1 MSVAI
6 RAEADGERTR
16 LVPAGTFD
24 LAHASAVVRAVE
36 QAERDLIASGD
47 VDLHLSAL
55 ERIDGSGAVLLA
67 RLIDRLEARG
77 LRTRLIEDH
86 NPHAVR
92 LITLYRER
100 RAEARPQPT
109 RRMGPLAQ
117 LGFVAAAMPGM
128 VTGALD
134 FLGQAAAAVPKAFV
148 SPRSVDW
155 SSLPRL
161 MQAIGA
167 DALPVTSAANL
178 LVGVI
183 IGFLGVSQ
191 LGRFGA
197 VVYVP
202 ELVVIAQ
209 FRELGP
215 LVTAIV
221 VAGRSGAGLAS
232 ELATM
237 QVSEEIDALRS
248 MGFNPVSWLV
258 VPRCLAL
265 VATVP
270 LLTWIGDVLAL
281 GGGLLATIAITDM
294 TPRAYVLGTAGPH
307 HRRALPQRDDQDAL
321 PRADHRAH
329 RLQAGSGRAR
339 RSSGRRGAH
348 HHRRRDGHLRRDRDQ
363 RALHAVLHAAGNL
376 NMPPSRPHI
385 VVEDLR
391 IGWGARVLMEHVS
404 FEVER
409 GTTLAILGGS
419 GSGKSTLLRYL
430 IGLEQ
435 PMAGRID
442 IDGVGE
448 PHVYSGVPPFG
459 VLFQSGA
466 LFSSLTLA
474 ENLALPLTTW
484 TSVRGPLVQDFVQAK
499 LDLVG
504 LGAFAGHL
512 PGEISGGM
520 KKRAGIAR
528 AMMIEPDLLFF
539 DEPSAGLDPIS
550 AVELDHLIVTL
561 SRDLGITIVIV
572 THELPSIFLVADN
585 CIVLDKEAKG
595 IVARGDPRRLRD
607 ESAIPFVHNF
617 FTRSSPS
624 ASAARER

>member
-16 LVPAGTFD
+16 LVPAGAFD
-24 LAHASAVVRAVE
+24 LAHASAVVRSVE

-47 VDLHLSAL
+47 VDLHLSEL

-77 LRTRLIEDH
+77 LRTRIIEDH

-100 RAEARPQPT
+100 RAEAQPPPT
-109 RRMGPLAQ
+109 RRMGLLAQ
-117 LGFVAAAMPGM
+117 LGFVAAAVPAR
-128 VTGALD
+128 VTGVLD
-134 FLGQAAAAVPKAFV
+134 FLGHAAAAVPRAFV

-202 ELVVIAQ
+202 ELVVIAH

-258 VPRCLAL
+258 VPRCIAL

-294 TPRAYVLGTAGPH
+294 TPRAYMLST
-307 HRRALPQRDDQDAL
+307 
-321 PRADHRAH
+321 ADHIT
-329 RLQAGSGRAR
+329 
-339 RSSGRRGAH
+339 GAH
-348 HHRRRDGHLRRDRDQ
+348 FLNGMIKTPFLGLIIGLIACGQGLAARGG
-363 RALHAVLHAAGNL
+363 AAAV
-376 NMPPSRPHI
+376 
-385 VVEDLR
+385 
-391 IGWGARVLMEHVS
+391 GAR
-404 FEVER
+404 
-409 GTTLAILGGS
+409 TTTAVVLAIFGVIVISALFTLFF
-419 GSGKSTLLRYL
+419 TLLK
-430 IGLEQ
+430 
-435 PMAGRID
+435 
-442 IDGVGE
+442 V
-448 PHVYSGVPPFG
+448 
-459 VLFQSGA
+459 
-466 LFSSLTLA
+466 
-474 ENLALPLTTW
+474 
-484 TSVRGPLVQDFVQAK
+484 
-499 LDLVG
+499 
-504 LGAFAGHL
+504 
-512 PGEISGGM
+512 
-520 KKRAGIAR
+520 
-528 AMMIEPDLLFF
+528 
-539 DEPSAGLDPIS
+539 
-550 AVELDHLIVTL
+550 
-561 SRDLGITIVIV
+561 
-572 THELPSIFLVADN
+572 
-585 CIVLDKEAKG
+585 
-595 IVARGDPRRLRD
+595 
-607 ESAIPFVHNF
+607 
-617 FTRSSPS
+617 
-624 ASAARER
+624 

>member
-1 MSVAI
+1 
-6 RAEADGERTR
+6 
-16 LVPAGTFD
+16 
-24 LAHASAVVRAVE
+24 
-36 QAERDLIASGD
+36 
-47 VDLHLSAL
+47 
-55 ERIDGSGAVLLA
+55 
-67 RLIDRLEARG
+67 
-77 LRTRLIEDH
+77 
-86 NPHAVR
+86 
-92 LITLYRER
+92 
-100 RAEARPQPT
+100 
-109 RRMGPLAQ
+109 
-117 LGFVAAAMPGM
+117 
-128 VTGALD
+128 
-134 FLGQAAAAVPKAFV
+134 
-148 SPRSVDW
+148 
-155 SSLPRL
+155 
-161 MQAIGA
+161 MQEIGA

-202 ELVVIAQ
+202 ELVVVAQ

-237 QVSEEIDALRS
+237 KVSEEIDALRS
-248 MGFNPVSWLV
+248 MGFDPVSWLV

-265 VATVP
+265 VAVVP

-281 GGGLLATIAITDM
+281 VGGLLATIAITDM
-294 TPRAYVLGTAGPH
+294 TPRAYVLGDRGRH
-307 HRRALPQRDDQDAL
+307 HRRATSSRDWSRRPFLGAGD
-321 PRADHRAH
+321 RAH
-329 RLQAGSGRAR
+329 RLRAGTGRAR
-339 RSSGRRGAH
+339 RRRRRRGAH
-348 HHRRRDGHLRRDRDQ
+348 DDRRRAGHLRRDRDQ
-363 RALHAVLHAAGNL
+363 RAVHAVLHAAGHL

-391 IGWGARVLMEHVS
+391 IGWGTRVLMEHVS

-448 PHVYSGVPPFG
+448 PHRLRGRAAVRR
-459 VLFQSGA
+459 
-466 LFSSLTLA
+466 
-474 ENLALPLTTW
+474 ALP
-484 TSVRGPLVQDFVQAK
+484 VRRALQLADAGREPRAPADDLDDRSAAPLVQDFVQAK

-504 LGAFAGHL
+504 LGAFAEHL

-528 AMMIEPDLLFF
+528 AMMLEPDLLFF
-539 DEPSAGLDPIS
+539 DEPSAGLDPITRGRARS
-550 AVELDHLIVTL
+550 ADRHAQPRPRHHHRHRDARAAEHLPRRRQL
-561 SRDLGITIVIV
+561 HRPRQGREGDRG
-572 THELPSIFLVADN
+572 
-585 CIVLDKEAKG
+585 
-595 IVARGDPRRLRD
+595 ARRPAAAAGRIGDPVRAQLLHAVLAERVREPGRD
-607 ESAIPFVHNF
+607 EPWRSRRA
-617 FTRSSPS
+617 TRGSGCSSSSRSSWS
-624 ASAARER
+624 SRRRCSSFSG

>member
-24 LAHASAVVRAVE
+24 LAHASAVLRAVE

-55 ERIDGSGAVLLA
+55 DLIDGSGALLLA

-77 LRTRLIEDH
+77 LRTHLIEDQ

-109 RRMGPLAQ
+109 RRMGLLAQ
-117 LGFVAAAMPGM
+117 LGAAAVAVPGK

-134 FLGQAAAAVPKAFV
+134 FFGHAAAAVPKAFV

-161 MQAIGA
+161 MQAICA

-178 LVGVI
+178 LIGLI

-197 VVYVP
+197 EVFVP

-209 FRELGP
+209 LRELGP
-215 LVTAIV
+215 LVTALV

-270 LLTWIGDVLAL
+270 LLTWIGDVFAL
-281 GGGLLATIAITDM
+281 TGGLLATIVSTDM
-294 TPRAYVLGTAGPH
+294 TPRAFVLGAE
-307 HRRALPQRDDQDAL
+307 
-321 PRADHRAH
+321 
-329 RLQAGSGRAR
+329 
-339 RSSGRRGAH
+339 
-348 HHRRRDGHLRRDRDQ
+348 
-363 RALHAVLHAAGNL
+363 
-376 NMPPSRPHI
+376 PHI
-385 VVEDLR
+385 TAANFLNGMIKTPFLGLI
-391 IGWGARVLMEHVS
+391 IGLIACRQGLAARGGAAAVGAR
-404 FEVER
+404 
-409 GTTLAILGGS
+409 TTSAVVMAIFGVIVISALFTLFF
-419 GSGKSTLLRYL
+419 TLL
-430 IGLEQ
+430 
-435 PMAGRID
+435 
-442 IDGVGE
+442 
-448 PHVYSGVPPFG
+448 
-459 VLFQSGA
+459 
-466 LFSSLTLA
+466 
-474 ENLALPLTTW
+474 
-484 TSVRGPLVQDFVQAK
+484 
-499 LDLVG
+499 
-504 LGAFAGHL
+504 
-512 PGEISGGM
+512 
-520 KKRAGIAR
+520 GI
-528 AMMIEPDLLFF
+528 
-539 DEPSAGLDPIS
+539 
-550 AVELDHLIVTL
+550 
-561 SRDLGITIVIV
+561 
-572 THELPSIFLVADN
+572 
-585 CIVLDKEAKG
+585 
-595 IVARGDPRRLRD
+595 
-607 ESAIPFVHNF
+607 
-617 FTRSSPS
+617 
-624 ASAARER
+624 